1 LENLARFSKDDSQ
14 RNVSPATQAVW
25 AGESQSLA
33 QGATQ
38 VPIVYSAAFGYGDVD
53 EWLDVALGRK
63 PGHIYSRNTNP
74 TVQAFE
80 EKVRV
85 LEGAQAATSFATGMA
100 AISNTLFALL
110 SPGDR
115 IVSVKDT
122 YGGTNRVFL
131 EFLPRFQI
139 QVELCDTSDHVQ
151 IEAAIARGCK
161 VVYLE
166 SPTNPTLKV
175 MDIAR
180 LATAGHK
187 AGAIVIAD
195 NTFATPIN
203 QNPLALGADL
213 VIHSATKFLGGHADA
228 LGGAVCGDAALVEQ
242 IYHYREITGAML
254 DPMAAF
260 LLIRGMKTLHLR
272 IRQQN
277 ENALAIARWL
287 QAQPA
292 VVAVYYPGLES
303 HTHHDIAQRQMRGF
317 GGVLSFMLQGGFEA
331 VKRVLPRLRLAHRA
345 ANLGAVETIAGPPAT
360 TSHVECT
367 AEERL
372 AMGIPEGLVR
382 YSVGIEDVQDLIADL
397 TQAFE
402 AA

>member
-1 LENLARFSKDDSQ
+1 LENPNRFSKDDS
-14 RNVSPATQAVW
+14 NGGFAAATLAVW

-38 VPIVYSAAFGYGDVD
+38 MPIVYSAAYGYGDVD

-100 AISNTLFALL
+100 AISNTLFTLL

-122 YGGTNRVFL
+122 YGGTSKVFL
-131 EFLPRFQI
+131 EFLPRFHI
-139 QVELCDTSDHVQ
+139 QVELCDTDDHTQ
-151 IEAAIARGCK
+151 IEAAISKGCK
-161 VVYLE
+161 MVYLE

-180 LATAGHK
+180 LADAGHK
-187 AGAIVIAD
+187 AGAIVVAD

-228 LGGAVCGDAALVEQ
+228 LGGVVCGDKQLIDQ
-242 IYHYREITGAML
+242 IYHYREITGATL

-277 ENALAIARWL
+277 ENALTIARWL
-287 QAQPA
+287 QSHPA
-292 VVAVYYPGLES
+292 VAAVYYPGLE
-303 HTHHDIAQRQMRGF
+303 THPYHEVAQHQMRGY
-317 GGVLSFMLQGGFEA
+317 GGVLSFMLRGGFEA

-367 AEERL
+367 VEERQ
-372 AMGIPEGLVR
+372 AMGIPEGLIR
-382 YSVGIEDVQDLIADL
+382 YSVGIEDAQDLIADL
-397 TQAFE
+397 AQAFE